1 MTDDNP
7 VADLLR
13 SSACV
18 ELDDRARE
26 AIRDACRRQRDWSRA
41 IREAELHGMAP
52 WLLRQIRNT
61 GAEVPDEF
69 RRKLSALAFRHADA
83 SRIRTRALLEITG
96 QLGRH
101 GIDVLVLKG
110 AALAHLIYDNPALR
124 PMRDIDI
131 LVAPGQ
137 LKRASA
143 VVSEL
148 GYEATNGDA
157 PLPDHHHLPSVSR
170 TMGGLLMSVE
180 IHHDAL
186 TRDNIGSIRV
196 GSLTEPAWEFSV
208 GDATL
213 LTLGHIDMLRH
224 LCRHILEPS
233 ESTKIG
239 SALDIM
245 MYAVRYADELDWS
258 RLHREFPEVPT
269 MLQML
274 GYLVPWPRR
283 LSAHIAEP
291 ECRAPNGVGTGL
303 IPLSRLRRRKD
314 WPLKLLSPSD
324 WWLRGFYNVPPGRS
338 LAYTKAVR
346 HPARVL
352 FWLWRRVGKA
362 GR

>member
-7 VADLLR
+7 IDDLLR

-18 ELDDRARE
+18 ELDDRASE
-26 AIRDACRRQRDWSRA
+26 AIREACLRQRDWSRT

-52 WLLRQIRNT
+52 WLLQQIRAT

-69 RRKLSALAFRHADA
+69 RRKLAALAFRHADA
-83 SRIRTRALLEITG
+83 SRIRTRALLEIAG
-96 QLGRH
+96 RLNRH
-101 GIDVLVLKG
+101 GINVLVLKG
-110 AALAHLIYDNPALR
+110 AALAHLIYDDPALR

-131 LVAPGQ
+131 LVAPEQ
-137 LKRASA
+137 LNRASA
-143 VVSEL
+143 LVSEL
-148 GYEATNGDA
+148 GYEATSGNP
-157 PLPDHHHLPSVSR
+157 PLRDHHHLPTVSR
-170 TMGGLLMSVE
+170 TMDRLLVSVE
-180 IHHDAL
+180 IHYNAL

-196 GSLTEPAWEFSV
+196 GSLTEPAREFAV
-208 GDATL
+208 ADATL

-224 LCRHILEPS
+224 LCRHILEPG

-245 MYAVRYADELDWS
+245 MYAARCAGELDWP
-258 RLHREFPEVPT
+258 RLHREFPDVPT

-283 LSAHIAEP
+283 LSAHVAEP
-291 ECRAPNGVGTGL
+291 VDAAPSGVGTGL
-303 IPLSRLRRRKD
+303 IPLSRLRRRKN
-314 WPLKLLSPSD
+314 WLLKLLSPSD